1 MSVKFGCIMST
12 IDVLK
17 GLKGRELVI
26 DYKTNGSQT
35 TYAKGVLVDIDEVS
49 GKIVVSTLEKLWM
62 IDIDSI
68 LNFRAKL
75 KSDEEAEEEL

>member
-1 MSVKFGCIMST
+1 MSVNVWCIMAT

-75 KSDEEAEEEL
+75 KSDDEGVDDV